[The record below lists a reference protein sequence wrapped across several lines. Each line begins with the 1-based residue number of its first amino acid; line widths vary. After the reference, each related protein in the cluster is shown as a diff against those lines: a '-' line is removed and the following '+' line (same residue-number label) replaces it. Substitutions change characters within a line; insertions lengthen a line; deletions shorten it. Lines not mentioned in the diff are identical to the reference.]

1 MKEFADIKNS
11 IGLHVAQCM
20 QAQILI
26 RYKKFASIKK
36 FIGLYVVHNQVQVH
50 LNVACIH
57 KYEEFTELNV
67 ARTVCMYSQICM
79 SCETYCSV
87 CSTTVRVGAGEEDL
101 IIGMTFHVL
110 L

>member
-26 RYKKFASIKK
+26 RYKKFASIKN

-50 LNVACIH
+50 LNVACMH
-57 KYEEFTELNV
+57 KYEEFTEHV
-67 ARTVCMYSQICM
+67 QYACIVKFACHARLTVVY
-79 SCETYCSV
+79 
-87 CSTTVRVGAGEEDL
+87 A
-101 IIGMTFHVL
+101 L
-110 L
+110 LQLEWGQEKRT